1 MEFPVVKLLDLAKNE
16 AELLQNPNPFAI
28 VVLAQV
34 KALQTQG
41 ALRQRRVWK
50 ATLAKLGHE
59 RGYPRR
65 LILDL
70 YSFVDWVMVLTPRL
84 EREVEQEIEAFEKSK
99 RMKYITNMERRGLE
113 KGLEKGQQIG
123 QIRNQQESVLAV
135 LETRFG
141 EVPYPLR
148 EAVTATDNLA
158 RLKQWLRSAI
168 QLSSLEEFQTHIH
181 ER

>member
-1 MEFPVVKLLDLAKNE
+1 
-16 AELLQNPNPFAI
+16 
-28 VVLAQV
+28 
-34 KALQTQG
+34 
-41 ALRQRRVWK
+41 
-50 ATLAKLGHE
+50 
-59 RGYPRR
+59 
-65 LILDL
+65 
-70 YSFVDWVMVLTPRL
+70 
-84 EREVEQEIEAFEKSK
+84 
-99 RMKYITNMERRGLE
+99 MKYIPNMEQRGLE

-168 QLSSLEEFQTHIH
+168 QLSSLEEFQTLIH

>member
-1 MEFPVVKLLDLAKNE
+1 
-16 AELLQNPNPFAI
+16 
-28 VVLAQV
+28 
-34 KALQTQG
+34 
-41 ALRQRRVWK
+41 
-50 ATLAKLGHE
+50 
-59 RGYPRR
+59 
-65 LILDL
+65 
-70 YSFVDWVMVLTPRL
+70 MVLTPKL

-123 QIRNQQESVLAV
+123 QIRSQQESVLAV

-148 EAVTATDNLA
+148 EAVTAMHDLA
-158 RLKQWLRSAI
+158 RLKQWHRSAI
-168 QLSSLEEFQTHIH
+168 QLPSLEEFQTRLH